1 MDSRVTQLLNAWAD
15 DVVRLENE
23 VADVRTDNIALRE
36 TLSAALQ
43 ALHEGHVRDRRQREI
58 IANLTAALRAQRPS
72 LDESSSQRPKAA

>member
-1 MDSRVTQLLNAWAD
+1 MDSRVTQLLNAWAN

-43 ALHEGHVRDRRQREI
+43 ALHEGHVREERYREQIKRLTEAVRQDYRR
-58 IANLTAALRAQRPS
+58 AA
-72 LDESSSQRPKAA
+72 